1 MRVASFMASSFS
13 VGRGRRGVWGGGVDH
28 RLRVKRSSA
37 TADSE
42 RAPLDIFGLAA
53 NRPSILSFFSSVSD
67 NKYRGIIRGRC
78 TSCVASRG
86 AVGVY
91 CHRCPLTA
99 GVSRVARAPALIP
112 LCARLRTAVPET
124 EGLNFANERC
134 CGPGGG

>member
-1 MRVASFMASSFS
+1 MS
-13 VGRGRRGVWGGGVDH
+13 
-28 RLRVKRSSA
+28 
-37 TADSE
+37 
-42 RAPLDIFGLAA
+42 
-53 NRPSILSFFSSVSD
+53 
-67 NKYRGIIRGRC
+67 GRC
-78 TSCVASRG
+78 TSCVASSG

-134 CGPGGG
+134 GPGGGSGVEVVGRGDAINLQVLQKGDVVTRLFGTA